1 MKKTLED
8 ILATIQPEDSHV
20 TDDVQMADDGFA
32 DGLMNET
39 EYILRRME
47 TFSIVLRNHLIK
59 SKLQKYMLST
69 VEYENQKKK
78 ILHEVYGKEQELY
91 GLKISY
97 GAGILHLQIPAVLPH
112 RNAKPGVVYAD
123 SLRFMMQGFKENE
136 PGLFSESQQEFSDG
150 VVAVIQHSYETAD
163 LVKDNDNVEIKRVLD
178 LLHLSGYIKT
188 DRGDYLS
195 LFLTA
200 RTSPSESSFTDI
212 FVMSKQRFPSFLQE
226 GC

>member
-1 MKKTLED
+1 MAKTLED
-8 ILATIQPEDSHV
+8 ILAKIQPEDSHV
-20 TDDVQMADDGFA
+20 ADDTQMADDGFA
-32 DGLMNET
+32 EGLMNET

-47 TFSIVLRNHLIK
+47 TFSIALRNHLIK
-59 SKLQKYMLST
+59 SKLQKYISST
-69 VEYENQKKK
+69 VEYEYQKRK

-91 GLKISY
+91 SLKISY
-97 GAGILHLQIPAVLPH
+97 DAGILHIQIPAVLPH

-123 SLRFMMQGFKENE
+123 SLMFMMQEFKENE
-136 PGLFSESQQEFSDG
+136 PGLFSEAQQEFSDG
-150 VVAVIQHSYETAD
+150 AVAVIRHSYDRAD
-163 LVKDNDNVEIKRVLD
+163 LVKDNDNVEIKRVID
-178 LLHLSGYIKT
+178 LLHLSGFIKT

-200 RTSPSESSFTDI
+200 RTSPSESSFTDV